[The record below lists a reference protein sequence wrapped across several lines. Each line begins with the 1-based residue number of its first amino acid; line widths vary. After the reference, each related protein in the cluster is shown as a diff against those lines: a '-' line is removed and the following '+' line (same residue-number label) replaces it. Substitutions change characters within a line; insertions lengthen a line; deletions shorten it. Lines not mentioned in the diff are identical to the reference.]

1 MSIHELIE
9 HMQSNEV
16 LSSPEIVE
24 AFSSISRETFLPE
37 EYKSFAGED
46 RPLNIGYGQTNSQP
60 STVAFMLELLQ
71 PQTGDTVLDVGAGSG
86 WTTALLAHIV
96 GKKGRVYGVEIVE
109 ELVEFGNNNLNMLS
123 VKNASIQLA
132 DKEIGLASKAP
143 FDRILVSAAA
153 QNMPQA
159 LIDQLAFGGRM
170 VLPID
175 YSIWSLDKQA
185 DGSIDTNEYPGFAF
199 VPLRE

>member
-109 ELVEFGNNNLNMLS
+109 ELVEFGNNNLKLLS

>member
-1 MSIHELIE
+1 
-9 HMQSNEV
+9 MQSNEV